1 MNLLEAWHGNM
12 DTSRGESGDPGSFT
26 NCHSDIGIPIN
37 YPEESGIVT
46 FRSTELRVP
55 LEVSKGCEGSCP
67 EEAGT
72 QGFI

>member
-12 DTSRGESGDPGSFT
+12 DTSRGESGDPGSFS
-26 NCHSDIGIPIN
+26 NCHSDIGIPTSFQQ
-37 YPEESGIVT
+37 ESGIVI
-46 FRSTELRVP
+46 FGIIELRMP
-55 LEVSKGCEGSCP
+55 LEVSKGCQSSCP